1 MRRLEPALLF
11 SAMAVLLVSG
21 PSQAE
26 KRDALPSTAERPSH
40 QESAE
45 RHDAAPDPTPP
56 EPPPLPEGMTLEEVL
71 ERSDQP
77 KPVDLPDPVPD
88 DGIWAFF
95 LAEQLEY
102 RLRDGGFHALGWESQ
117 AWVGF
122 DYDKLWWKSEGENL
136 FVGPNEGKTEND
148 VLYSRLITPFWN
160 VQVGVQ
166 YASEWEDH
174 DYEDRWSGVIALQGL
189 APGTFEIDSS
199 LYLSEDADVT
209 AKIEAEYNL
218 RCTQRLV
225 LQPRTELG
233 FAFQDVRERE
243 LGAGMTDANL
253 DLRLRYEIL
262 RELAPYLGV
271 RYRILVGETGN
282 IAERNGE
289 DDDALLFIAGL
300 RWAF

>member
-1 MRRLEPALLF
+1 MQRLELVLIASVAAALLVPA
-11 SAMAVLLVSG
+11 SA
-21 PSQAE
+21 QAE
-26 KRDALPSTAERPSH
+26 KRDALPSTADRPSH

-45 RHDAAPDPTPP
+45 RHDTAPDPAPL
-56 EPPPLPEGMTLEEVL
+56 EPPPLPEGMTLEDVL
-71 ERSDQP
+71 ERSNQP
-77 KPVDLPDPVPD
+77 KPEDFPDPVPD
-88 DGIWAFF
+88 DGLWAFI

-102 RLRDGGFHALGWESQ
+102 RLRDGGFHALGWETQ

-122 DYDKLWWKSEGENL
+122 DFDKLWWKSEGENV
-136 FVGPNEGKTEND
+136 FDGPNEGAAEND

-160 VQVGVQ
+160 AQVGAQ
-166 YASEWEDH
+166 YASEWEGDA
-174 DYEDRWSGVIALQGL
+174 YSDRWSGVIALQGL
-189 APGTFEIDSS
+189 APGKFEIDSS
-199 LYLSEDADVT
+199 LYISEDADVT

-218 RCTQRLV
+218 RFTQRLV
-225 LQPRTELG
+225 LQPRVELG

-253 DLRLRYEIL
+253 DLRLRYEIF

-289 DDDALLFIAGL
+289 DDDAVLLLAGL